1 MTGRYRPVAPPGD
14 HRRDNDP
21 MDTVV
26 LESNPIVVLAAS
38 LVLVG
43 VSIALA
49 WWLRLG
55 VERSIAWAS
64 ARAAVQLVAVGVL
77 LSLIV
82 DTSWEALLAPLWILA
97 MVAIASITVARR
109 AGRRSVLVPAALAIT
124 ASTGLSLVV
133 VFGFGVLPFEPIQA
147 IVVAGITIGNT
158 LPATVLAADRVRT
171 QLTDG
176 RPVIEGMLALGIDA
190 RGSTRYVVSEATRV
204 SLIPQIERT
213 KVVGLIALP
222 GAFTGLLIAGVQ
234 PLEAAIIQLVVMY
247 LVLGSVAVSTATVAL
262 VTARAAFTPDQRL
275 RPVEG

>member
-1 MTGRYRPVAPPGD
+1 
-14 HRRDNDP
+14 